1 MTKSKFQLVSSLL
14 RPADL
19 RKYKDEI
26 EHRDDIQYPFYYAL
40 PGYQETETA
49 DIKQIIADQKANVL
63 TFLLM
68 VSLVV
73 LYGTWTLSGVSRV
86 LNATLLSTVIHLK
99 TTTADNM
106 RLVKTL
112 VFVSLD
118 HSQVKTT
125 IT

>member
-26 EHRDDIQYPFYYAL
+26 EHRDDIQYPFYYVL